1 MIFKYFILITIVYL
15 FHISLCLSSTKTKF
29 ILHTR
34 SETTNLKTKRTNP
47 IFSNNE
53 SPVFNNSKKTIFLVH
68 GFTDSENRSALTL
81 IRKEILKKVRKF
93 LFLLI

>member
-1 MIFKYFILITIVYL
+1 MIFKYFSLLTIVYL
-15 FHISLCLSSTKTKF
+15 FQVSLCLSSTKTKF

-34 SETTNLKTKRTNP
+34 SETTNFNKRTNP

-81 IRKEILKKVRKF
+81 IRKEILKKVRES